1 MTQRE
6 GSNEREDGRD
16 PAQPAICTCRAMA
29 DKDSPL
35 EVQVAPE
42 QCGRMAPGSI
52 LAVSTLAPSGHPL
65 PFQSQLAR
73 MLPL

>member
-1 MTQRE
+1 
-6 GSNEREDGRD
+6 
-16 PAQPAICTCRAMA
+16 MA